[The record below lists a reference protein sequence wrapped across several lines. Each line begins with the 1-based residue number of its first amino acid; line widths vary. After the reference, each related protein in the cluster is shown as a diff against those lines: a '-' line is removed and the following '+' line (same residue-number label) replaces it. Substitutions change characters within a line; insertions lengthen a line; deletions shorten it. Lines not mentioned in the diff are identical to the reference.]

1 MVGPSEVYVKQ
12 GSTLSLTC
20 IVTQA
25 VENAAISFRCK
36 PSTSSNQTVSFIFRP
51 GALFFYFALR
61 PLERHFKKTAKSNNT
76 LSQRLDYFQKA
87 LLLTTVTQL
96 KTRTADKNH

>member
-1 MVGPSEVYVKQ
+1 M
-12 GSTLSLTC
+12 
-20 IVTQA
+20 
-25 VENAAISFRCK
+25 
-36 PSTSSNQTVSFIFRP
+36 PSTSLQWRMRPFHFDVNRQRQAIRQCRLYLDLARSSFIS
-51 GALFFYFALR
+51 